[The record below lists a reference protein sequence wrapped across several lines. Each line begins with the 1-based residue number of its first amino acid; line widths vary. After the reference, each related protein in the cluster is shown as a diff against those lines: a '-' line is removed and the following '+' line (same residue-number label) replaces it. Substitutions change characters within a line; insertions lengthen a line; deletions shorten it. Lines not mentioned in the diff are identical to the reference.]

1 MRDVSEHSWTVPANT
16 WLCTKKPSFPQSLM
30 HDGILHQK
38 AFFHFLLTGSNDSAR
53 TVVLEVKTRLGRG
66 GFL

>member
-1 MRDVSEHSWTVPANT
+1 
-16 WLCTKKPSFPQSLM
+16 M

-38 AFFHFLLTGSNDSAR
+38 AFFQFLITGSNDLAR
-53 TVVLEVKTRLGRG
+53 TVVLEVKIRLGHG